1 MNCFEFKQQTRD
13 WILQGGLPEAAGK
26 HSANCAE
33 CAQWLDRERR
43 LSEALSDL
51 ADSAGLTSAPPH
63 IEERVLAAFRA
74 RSRRSRSMH
83 PAWLA
88 AAAAVLIVIGLAAF
102 RDRKAPVPHRAVP
115 VAMENPF
122 HVLAPGT
129 AIEPEGFAPVIRMR
143 LPRRELRRIGL
154 AAWEPAPGAGTG
166 SLEVDVLVGR
176 DGVAKAVRL
185 VRNSEGY
192 IQ

>member
-1 MNCFEFKQQTRD
+1 MNCFEFQQQTRD
-13 WILQGGLPEAAGK
+13 WISRGGLPEAAIT

-33 CAQWLDRERR
+33 CAQWLDRESR

-51 ADSAGLTSAPPH
+51 SESTRLTSAPPH
-63 IEERVLAAFRA
+63 VEERVLAAFRA
-74 RSRRSRSMH
+74 RSRRSRSIH

-88 AAAAVLIVIGLAAF
+88 AAAAVAIVIGLAAF
-102 RDRKAPVPHRAVP
+102 RSRTTPLPRRAVP

-122 HVLAPGT
+122 HVLAPG
-129 AIEPEGFAPVIRMR
+129 AVIEPEGFAPVIRMR
-143 LPRRELRRIGL
+143 LPRRELRRVGL
-154 AAWEPAPGAGTG
+154 AAWEPATG
-166 SLEVDVLVGR
+166 SGIGSVEVDVLVGR

-185 VRNSEGY
+185 VRNGESY